1 MDNTLGKRI
10 AKNRKQLGLTQDQL
24 AEKLGVTAQAVSK
37 WENDQ
42 SCPDIATLPKL
53 SQIFGISIDALL
65 GQETSPAVHTAEVVE
80 DEEKEEKGWAFHY
93 DVNRKG
99 ALSFAI
105 SVLSV
110 GVLYLVNNLFS
121 LGASF
126 WDVLWP
132 TFILVFGVS
141 GLFPRFSFLR
151 TGCVLLGG
159 YCLINN
165 LGLLPAPLNANIL
178 FPALVI
184 LFGLSLL
191 GDAMRKPKKTNFSF
205 RKKGTD
211 FKEQLE
217 YEDSSFEYNASFGE
231 ATQHIDLERLDE
243 GEISVSFGDFTVDFS
258 NVRSVGDNCQI
269 EASCSFGELTLLVPS
284 CYQVRPVTSTAFA
297 GSSISGKPDAEPRG
311 IIHLESSASFGQIN
325 LKYI

>member
-1 MDNTLGKRI
+1 MEKSLGKHI
-10 AKNRKQLGLTQDQL
+10 AQNRKALGLTQDQL

-42 SCPDIATLPKL
+42 SCPDIALIPTLA
-53 SQIFGISIDALL
+53 QIFGITIDELL
-65 GQETSPAVHTAEVVE
+65 GNTAPAVRAEVV
-80 DEEKEEKGWAFHY
+80 DNEKKDGKGWEFHW
-93 DVNRKG
+93 DAGRNSS
-99 ALSFAI
+99 LSFAV
-105 SVLSV
+105 SVLGV
-110 GVLYLVNNLFS
+110 GVVYLLNNLFT

-132 TFILVFGVS
+132 TFILVFGLF

-159 YCLINN
+159 YCLANN
-165 LGLLPAPLNANIL
+165 LSLLPAPLSGNIL

-191 GDAMRKPKKTNFSF
+191 GDALRKPKKPKFSF
-205 RKKGTD
+205 RKKG
-211 FKEQLE
+211 KEFSEDLE
-217 YEDSSFEYNASFGE
+217 YREHGFNYSASFGE
-231 ATQHIDLERLDE
+231 ATQYIDLDQLDRAD
-243 GEISVSFGDFTVDFS
+243 ISVSFGEFTVDFS
-258 NVRSVGDNCQI
+258 NVLSVGDNCQV
-269 EASCSFGELTLLVPS
+269 EANCSFGELTLLVPS
-284 CYQVRPVTSTAFA
+284 CYLVRPVTSTAFA

-311 IIHLESSASFGQIN
+311 IIHLESNASFGQIN